1 MVKSTRTI
9 EANNSNAQFSTGPI
23 DTSSSRLNALAHGIL
38 SKEVVI
44 VHGSGQENTDEFE
57 ELKSAM
63 TTTIAPIGALE
74 ELLVDQLVTLSWRW
88 RRVIKYETA
97 AIRSKSHKAIERRLS
112 HQDLFNNP
120 QNLTD
125 EAELLEALLKTLE
138 EEFPP
143 LHQPEVWF
151 KAFQA
156 SEEIGVSIEDIL
168 GLDDPWDEYDDFS
181 QSQVQCVLDNAC
193 ESRGITM
200 RELWD
205 AVKESALLRHKTV
218 TAMLDG
224 LNEIQETEK
233 LMASLPDDQNINKI
247 QRYEAHI
254 SRQFYKALHELQ
266 RLQAAR
272 LSGRVQVPLAVDIDV
287 SVPE

>member
-38 SKEVVI
+38 
-44 VHGSGQENTDEFE
+44 SGQENTDEFE

-125 EAELLEALLKTLE
+125 EAELL
-138 EEFPP
+138 
-143 LHQPEVWF
+143 
-151 KAFQA
+151 
-156 SEEIGVSIEDIL
+156 
-168 GLDDPWDEYDDFS
+168 
-181 QSQVQCVLDNAC
+181 VL
-193 ESRGITM
+193 
-200 RELWD
+200 
-205 AVKESALLRHKTV
+205 
-218 TAMLDG
+218 
-224 LNEIQETEK
+224 Q
-233 LMASLPDDQNINKI
+233 
-247 QRYEAHI
+247 
-254 SRQFYKALHELQ
+254 RQFREGCGVMPAWRRGAWHGSVWPVRYCPAYPQ
-266 RLQAAR
+266 ATAATRLARTVPGAAFPAPP
-272 LSGRVQVPLAVDIDV
+272 GRPAA
-287 SVPE
+287 S